1 MVILGFINHKFSSQK
16 IDQRSV
22 TKFIEHF
29 QKINLA
35 MTLFRGFETIF
46 IKQKKLGKENF

>member
-1 MVILGFINHKFSSQK
+1 
-16 IDQRSV
+16 V

-35 MTLFRGFETIF
+35 MTLSRGLETIF
-46 IKQKKLGKENF
+46 INQKKKLGKENF